1 MKRLLIIAICA
12 VMCCELSAQSLKIGS
27 KAPKT
32 DPFVWLTPPPVE
44 KKRTTLVEFFH
55 SSNKSC
61 TDRIELLEQL
71 ATQHA
76 DSLNVIVVVR
86 GDDTRGHQMLADGS
100 QHFYVAQLSPR
111 AMRGIGV
118 RYVPYA
124 YVTCPKRRTLWC
136 GNPVFL
142 EHETLK
148 ILISDGKYHDRPLR
162 KAASGRTRR

>member
-1 MKRLLIIAICA
+1 MKRLLVILALTTLCTN
-12 VMCCELSAQSLKIGS
+12 LSAQSLKIGG

-32 DPFVWLTPPPVE
+32 DSFEWLTEPPTE

-55 SSNKSC
+55 SSNDVC
-61 TDRIELLEQL
+61 TGRIKTLCQL
-71 ATQHA
+71 AEQHA

-86 GDDTRGHQMLADGS
+86 GDDSRGLKILAENSGNY
-100 QHFYVAQLSPR
+100 YVAQLSAR
-111 AMRGIGV
+111 TLRSMGV

-136 GNPVFL
+136 GNPLFL

-148 ILISDGKYHDRPLR
+148 ILISDGKYYDRPLR